1 MPRRRPT
8 SSSSCSAGSR
18 TASSLFT
25 DGFQEYLT
33 AIDGLYGRKVD
44 YAQVIKPVK
53 AGPGEEH
60 GHVETIIWCGQPALK
75 RIGTSYVE
83 RNNGTIRQQIRRFTR
98 KTLAFSKLLRNLRAA
113 VALYVAWYDFCRPHG
128 SLDGMTPA
136 MALGLA
142 DTFWPL
148 DRLMP

>member
-1 MPRRRPT
+1 M
-8 SSSSCSAGSR
+8 
-18 TASSLFT
+18 
-25 DGFQEYLT
+25 
-33 AIDGLYGRKVD
+33 
-44 YAQVIKPVK
+44 K

-60 GHVETIIWCGQPALK
+60 GHVETIIWCGQPSLR

-83 RNNGTIRQQIRRFTR
+83 RNNGTIRQQIRQFTR

-113 VALYVAWYDFCRPHG
+113 VALYVAWYDCCRPHG
-128 SLDGMTPA
+128 SLDGMTPT